1 VSADIRHRET
11 TDPTGRAHRCVLDV
25 AAGLMPGKRL
35 RQEERIDALDGDSL
49 FATAESTKD
58 LHALKGFRGHLIFFF
73 LGNLAI
79 RASRC
84 AIHDGPR
91 QRVDEDPVDATLFDP
106 LVLRGSGPIV

>member
-1 VSADIRHRET
+1 
-11 TDPTGRAHRCVLDV
+11 
-25 AAGLMPGKRL
+25 MPGKRL
-35 RQEERIDALDGDSL
+35 REQEGIDTLDGDPF
-49 FATAESTKD
+49 FATTESAED
-58 LHALKGFRGHLIFFF
+58 LHALKWSCGHAIFFF

-84 AIHDGPR
+84 AIHDEPR